1 MQLAAAKQE
10 RFDQEIAQANLKP
23 LLRLLDNLTV
33 NSLFAVG
40 SLTASAI
47 LAQTWPNLPIAIFV
61 VLVVVLGRPEI
72 KRWLQKQQVRRA
84 ASVLALGYLM
94 LLWLVVLLIG
104 DPLIAPLIIIESLL
118 PIVLDV
124 LYRLP
129 FTRQII
135 LISIALYVT
144 LIASLVLPLPTHI
157 NIEQEGKIILV
168 VNVLFL
174 GTSRIISIYNLLKEV
189 FNEQAVESAR
199 RWELLEVME
208 GDLKLRNAQLEEA
221 VKVSDEANVAKTRF
235 LQHMSH
241 ELRSPL
247 NTVIGLSEIIAEDLE
262 AFPPEIVKEQ
272 ASQIYKAGQH
282 LLSVISDI
290 LDIAKIESGTLQV
303 YYERV
308 DLLDIIKDLD
318 AMIVGLRARWPDIQ
332 FTMEL
337 PDNLPLVLGEDRRI
351 RQILINLLD
360 NAFKYTRAGDVKLRV
375 TTDDEGITVTVKDTG
390 IGITPEN
397 YRRIFEPFEQVAG
410 QQSVGT
416 GLGLA
421 ITRHLVIEHG
431 GILEVE
437 STMGHGTTFSVFL
450 PKADIDFPEKGAGT
464 VLLVDT
470 DKNLSTIIA
479 HQLER
484 AGYEAINVAAPDE
497 ARKLISERRIDAV
510 ILDIYLPTE
519 DIGWQF
525 LRHLVGTTSSSRP
538 VPVVVYS
545 TVPPGDRI
553 IEHGALYLD
562 RPSRPSAVINA
573 VKTVIGSQVKRVR

>member
-129 FTRQII
+129 FPRQII

-157 NIEQEGKIILV
+157 NIEQEGKIILI

-221 VKVSDEANVAKTRF
+221 VKISDEANVAKTRF
-235 LQHMSH
+235 IQHMSH

-247 NTVIGLSEIIAEDLE
+247 NTVIGLSQIIAEGLE
-262 AFPPEIVKEQ
+262 GLSPEIVKEQ
-272 ASQIYKAGQH
+272 GSHTFKAGRH
-282 LLSVISDI
+282 LLSGIRDF
-290 LDIAKIESGTLQV
+290 LDIAKIDSRTLQV

-318 AMIVGLRARWPDIQ
+318 AIIVGLRARWPDIH
-332 FTMEL
+332 FT
-337 PDNLPLVLGEDRRI
+337 
-351 RQILINLLD
+351 
-360 NAFKYTRAGDVKLRV
+360 
-375 TTDDEGITVTVKDTG
+375 
-390 IGITPEN
+390 
-397 YRRIFEPFEQVAG
+397 
-410 QQSVGT
+410 
-416 GLGLA
+416 
-421 ITRHLVIEHG
+421 
-431 GILEVE
+431 
-437 STMGHGTTFSVFL
+437 
-450 PKADIDFPEKGAGT
+450 
-464 VLLVDT
+464 
-470 DKNLSTIIA
+470 
-479 HQLER
+479 
-484 AGYEAINVAAPDE
+484 
-497 ARKLISERRIDAV
+497 
-510 ILDIYLPTE
+510 
-519 DIGWQF
+519 
-525 LRHLVGTTSSSRP
+525 
-538 VPVVVYS
+538 
-545 TVPPGDRI
+545 
-553 IEHGALYLD
+553 
-562 RPSRPSAVINA
+562 
-573 VKTVIGSQVKRVR
+573 

>member
-1 MQLAAAKQE
+1 MQAVGN
-10 RFDQEIAQANLKP
+10 RSDQPSTPANLIP
-23 LLRLLDNLTV
+23 LLRLFDNLTV
-33 NSLFAVG
+33 NAIFAAG
-40 SLTASAI
+40 SLIASVVI
-47 LAQTWPNLPIAIFV
+47 AQTWPNLPIAIFV
-61 VLVVVLGRPEI
+61 VALLLLGRPEV
-72 KRWLQKQQVRRA
+72 KRWLKKQQVRRA
-84 ASVLALGYLM
+84 ATVLALGYLVI
-94 LLWLVVLLIG
+94 LWVVVLLIG

-118 PIVLDV
+118 PIVLDI

-135 LISIALYVT
+135 GISIALYVT
-144 LIASLVLPLPTHI
+144 LVASLVLPLPTHI
-157 NIEQEGKIILV
+157 EIGQEGRIILLI
-168 VNVLFL
+168 NVLFL
-174 GTSRIISIYNLLKEV
+174 GTSRITNLYQILRTV
-189 FNEQAVESAR
+189 FAEQANESANR
-199 RWELLEVME
+199 LELVQTME
-208 GDLKLRNAQLEEA
+208 ADLKLRNAQLEQAAQSSE
-221 VKVSDEANVAKTRF
+221 EANAAKTRF

-262 AFPPEIVKEQ
+262 AFPPEMVKEQ

-303 YYERV
+303 YYEPV
-308 DLLDIIKDLD
+308 DLLQIIKDLQ
-318 AMIVGLRARWPDIQ
+318 AMIVGLRSRWPNIN
-332 FTMEL
+332 FRMTL
-337 PDNLPLVLGEDRRI
+337 PDSLPLVLGEDRRI

-360 NAFKYTRAGDVKLRV
+360 NAFKYTREGDVSLLA
-375 TTDDEGITVTVKDTG
+375 TTDDEGITITVKDTG

-431 GILEVE
+431 GILGVD
-437 STMGHGTTFSVFL
+437 SVIGHGTTFSVFL
-450 PKADIDFPEKGAGT
+450 PKADINFSEKSTGT

-470 DKNLSTIIA
+470 DKNISTIIA
-479 HQLER
+479 HQLTQ
-484 AGYEAINVAAPDE
+484 AGYEPITVNAPDE
-497 ARKLISERRIDAV
+497 ARNIISERRIDAV
-510 ILDIYLPTE
+510 ILDIHLPTE

-525 LRHLVGTTSSSRP
+525 VRHLVGSTSSSRP

-545 TVPPGDRI
+545 AIAQKDRKI
-553 IEHGALYLD
+553 VRGVIYLD
-562 RPSRPSAVINA
+562 RPSRPSEVINA
-573 VKTVIGSQVKRVR
+573 LRNAVNSYRLRVSL